1 MKKTFWILLLTTL
14 MGSASFAQLPGMG
27 AAKEKKSDVNAA
39 VPLDKKIVYGKL
51 DNGFTYYIRNNKK
64 PENMIQFRLVSN
76 AGSIMEREDQRGLA
90 HFCEH
95 MAFNGIKGY
104 PHNTMID
111 KLQQHGVEFGR
122 DINAYTSFD
131 QTVYYVN
138 MPANDEEM
146 VKMGIEILDGWA
158 GNILFDE
165 KEIEEERGVIHEEW
179 RGGVGHG
186 DRLRQKT
193 WPIMLK
199 GSLYAERLPIGKE
212 EVIMNF
218 KRQSIVDFFNDW
230 YRPDLQAIVIVGDM
244 DNYTYAGKKGA
255 KAMEQKIKDTFSADK
270 HKYLGQGS
278 PKVRQSYEI
287 PNNVEPLI
295 CIAQDKEAT
304 STNLTFYWKH
314 QKAHKGTIGDYRA
327 MLVRNLIS
335 MMINERFSEV
345 CEKPTAPMMY
355 AGGGYSDFIGR
366 EIDVFALGSAPKEG
380 RVEETAEMLLK
391 MMKQIDEHGFLEA
404 ELERQKEDLLSTYT
418 KLAKEEN
425 KTQTNSLADE
435 YTDHYLENSPCPG
448 IRQEYRYAKEF
459 IPEITLDECNQIVKT
474 WITDENMIFY
484 LTAPEKDGVKVPSE
498 QEAIA
503 LINKCKSLTTEPW
516 VDNFNAQP
524 LFDEDVADV
533 TPIQTASNSTLGYT
547 EYTLPNGVRFVVKKT
562 ELKADEIQISSFSMG
577 GTSLYGDA
585 DSYQAENADSFIDA
599 GGIADFSS
607 SQLSKKLKG
616 MNLSISPYI
625 SGTTQGFSGSC
636 SPKDLETTLQ
646 LINLYYTAPRKDQD
660 AYEREIENTV
670 QQIKYILENPQ
681 VAFIEKYYRTAYPN
695 DKRRVIF
702 PSEEKVRSLNLDRM
716 YEIYKERFA
725 FANNQTFF
733 FVGNV
738 SDSNIAMIA
747 KYLNHLPTLQ
757 AITPNYA
764 IDRSPK
770 FAKGIVHA
778 EAVKGIE
785 RQGMLIISGQ
795 MNVANE
801 ELDPQT
807 RLAIAEFGEAL
818 SITVTD
824 IIREKNGDAYSPSA
838 TVSCGISNVGDG
850 SVSWQFYIGCDPEKA
865 KKIEKDCIAIL
876 KQYKKKG
883 CDEKTLG
890 KVKEQMIVQ
899 HGKSIQNNGYW
910 MGQIQGSYM
919 YNESRDHN
927 VTDYDNMVKAVT
939 TADIKALANKYIDLN
954 NYIVVTLRPEDVS
967 QGSAE

>member
-1 MKKTFWILLLTTL
+1 MKKSTLFLLLAVL
-14 MGSASFAQLPGMG
+14 LGSVAFAQLPGG
-27 AAKEKKSDVNAA
+27 EKKEKKSDLTAQ
-39 VPLDKKIVYGKL
+39 VPLDKKIRYGKL

-64 PENMIQFRLVSN
+64 PENMIQFRLATN
-76 AGSIMEREDQRGLA
+76 AGSIMERDDQQGLA

-104 PHNTMID
+104 PHNEMID

-138 MPANDEEM
+138 MPSNDPEM

-158 GNILFDE
+158 GNVLFDE

-199 GSLYAERLPIGKE
+199 GSRYAERLPIGKE

-230 YRPDLQAIVIVGDM
+230 YRPDLQAIIIVGDM
-244 DNYTYAGKKGA
+244 DAFEYAGKKGA
-255 KAMEQKIKDTFSADK
+255 PAMEQKVKDVFSS
-270 HKYLGQGS
+270 HKFLGTKKL
-278 PKVRQSYEI
+278 PRESYAI

-304 STNLTFYWKH
+304 STSLALYWKH
-314 QKAHKGTIGDYRA
+314 QKTPNGTIGAYRQ

-335 MMINERFSEV
+335 MMINERFSEI

-355 AGGGYSDFIGR
+355 AGGGYSGFLGR
-366 EIDVFALGSAPKEG
+366 EIDVFALSAAPKEG
-380 RVEETAEMLLK
+380 RINETAELLLK
-391 MMKQIDEHGFLEA
+391 LMKQVDEHGFLQA
-404 ELERQKEDLLSTYT
+404 ELDRQKEDLLSTYT

-448 IRQEYRYAKEF
+448 IRQEWKYAKEF
-459 IPEITLDECNQIVKT
+459 MPEITLEECNAMVKT
-474 WITDENMIFY
+474 WITDENLIFY
-484 LTAPEKDGVKVPSE
+484 LTAPEKDGFKVPTE
-498 QEAIA
+498 KEAID
-503 LINKCKSLTTEPW
+503 IIKNSKKVTTEPW
-516 VDNFNAQP
+516 VDNFKDEP
-524 LFDEDVADV
+524 LFNEEVADV

-547 EYTLPNGVRFVVKKT
+547 EYTCPNGVRFVVKKT
-562 ELKADEIQISSFSMG
+562 ELKADEIQINSYSFG

-585 DSYQAENADSFIDA
+585 DSYQAQNADSFIDA
-599 GGIADFSS
+599 GGIADFSAT
-607 SQLSKKLKG
+607 QLSKKLKG

-625 SGTTQGFSGSC
+625 GGETQGFSGNC

-646 LINLYYTAPRKDQD
+646 LINLYYTAPRKDQE
-660 AYEREIENTV
+660 AYEREIENTI
-670 QQIKYILENPQ
+670 QQIKFVRENPQ
-681 VAFIEKYYRTAYPN
+681 VAFLETYYKTAYPN
-695 DKRRVIF
+695 DKRQVLI
-702 PSEEKVRSLNLDRM
+702 PTEEKVRSLNLDRM

-725 FANNQTFF
+725 FANNQIFF

-747 KYLNHLPTLQ
+747 KYLNHLPTIQ
-757 AITPNYA
+757 AVTKDYA

-770 FAKGIVHA
+770 FAKGIQHA

-785 RQGMLIISGQ
+785 RQGMLIITGQ
-795 MNVANE
+795 MDVENE

-807 RLAIAEFGEAL
+807 RMAIQEFGDAL
-818 SITVTD
+818 SITVTE

-838 TVSCGISNVGDG
+838 GVNASISTVGKGN
-850 SVSWQFYIGCDPEKA
+850 VSWQFYIGCDPEKA
-865 KKIEKDCIAIL
+865 KKIEKDCINIL
-876 KQYKKKG
+876 KQYMKKG
-883 CDEKTLG
+883 CDQKTLS
-890 KVKEQMIVQ
+890 KVQEQMIVQ
-899 HGKSIQNNGYW
+899 HDKSIQNNGYW

-927 VTDYDNMVKAVT
+927 VTDYAEMVKSVT
-939 TADIKALANKYIDLN
+939 TKDIQALAAKYINLN
-954 NYIVVTLRPEDVS
+954 NYVVVTLRPEDPTA
-967 QGSAE
+967 GSAE